1 MLPPLIER
9 PLQRAR
15 NRRERGIT
23 LALVALA
30 IFSIIAMAGLS
41 IDVGTLYEASA
52 EAQRVADA
60 AALAGARSISISG
73 ITGAAT
79 PATDTSSWQQICG
92 GINSVATESAVA
104 VAQRDTV
111 GGATVPSGSITVT
124 YSVGNSA
131 SAGNTDCSTLAAG
144 FGVNPVVTVKVT
156 QSSLP
161 TYFSRIWGR
170 SGSSV
175 SATASAEVFNPSNS
189 GTYSS
194 NGDLIPVQPRCVKP
208 LIIPNIDPTSAS
220 ASPFVSPST
229 GAISNAGI
237 SQLGNGVIGESFT
250 LTADCRHGQPNC
262 LPPAP
267 GNLLANPPTSAGG
280 IVQYLPALVQG
291 TPVAVSSCATA
302 DTFQEAIAGCDQS
315 TVYTCG
321 TPAGSGTQ
329 VDLTE
334 NPVNPHSR
342 TGDTGTALQCLIH
355 AGGQGAGNGQD
366 QLNDTTFPF
375 QIQAGSSNPLVAD
388 GLIPNNS
395 IITSSSSIVTL
406 PIYDGTKL
414 AAGTQPQVT
423 IVGFLQVFVQYLD
436 GNGHPYVTLLN
447 VAGCGNGQTT
457 TVSSNP
463 VFGTSPVPIRL
474 ITLP

>member
-9 PLQRAR
+9 PPQHAR
-15 NRRERGIT
+15 SRRERGIT

-79 PATDTSSWQQICG
+79 PATDTSSWAQICG
-92 GINSVATESAVA
+92 GASSVATEAAVA
-104 VAQRDTV
+104 VARQDTV

-131 SAGNTDCSTLAAG
+131 PPGNADCSALTAG

-194 NGDLIPVQPRCVKP
+194 NSEVVPVQPRCVKP
-208 LIIPNIDPTSAS
+208 LIIPNVDPTSATP
-220 ASPFVSPST
+220 SPFVSPST
-229 GAISNAGI
+229 GAINNPGI

-250 LTADCRHGQPNC
+250 LTADCRHGQTNC
-262 LPPAP
+262 SGA
-267 GNLLANPPTSAGG
+267 NLIANPPTSAAGV
-280 IVQYLPALVQG
+280 IQYLPALIQG
-291 TPVAVSSCATA
+291 TPTAVSSCATA
-302 DTFQEAIAGCDQS
+302 DNFQEAIGGCDQS
-315 TVYTCG
+315 TAYTCG
-321 TPAGSGTQ
+321 VQAGTGSTQ

-334 NPVNPHSR
+334 NPVNPHSLS
-342 TGDTGTALQCLIH
+342 GDTGTAMQCLIH
-355 AGGQGAGNGQD
+355 AGGQGPGNGQD
-366 QLNDTTFPF
+366 QLNATTFPF
-375 QIQAGSSNPLVAD
+375 QIRAGSSNPLVTD
-388 GLIPNNS
+388 GLVPNNS
-395 IITSSSSIVTL
+395 IITSSSSIVAL
-406 PIYDGTKL
+406 PIYDSTNLTG
-414 AAGTQPQVT
+414 GTQPEVT

-436 GNGHPYVTLLN
+436 GNGHPYVTVLN
-447 VAGCGNGQTT
+447 VAGCGNGLGT

-463 VFGTSPVPIRL
+463 VYGTSPVPIRL
-474 ITLP
+474 ITPP